1 MTPALIGGRV
11 ASVEEAV
18 AAAALLLR
26 AARLPLVFGLVE
38 STVEAQREAARL
50 AEALGGVIDSA
61 ATLGRLSSLAA
72 FAQAGLVTASLGAL
86 RQRADLVVFWGCDP
100 EGAPPA
106 FEPRFL
112 GERSGRQRI
121 AVDVGDARGPAGID
135 QRLALTRR
143 QELDALVALRALVRG
158 RRVDAAIAAPSGLP
172 LEALRTLA
180 ARLSRC
186 TYGVIVHDGDPPPDR
201 RAPERAWALG
211 MLARE
216 ASHKTCLRLF
226 AVRSP
231 GNAVG
236 AENVLA
242 WRSGFPAAVS
252 FARGEPR
259 YDPSGGSGEVML
271 RRGDVDAALVVGTEP
286 QHFLTSEA
294 QAQLSRT
301 PTVRLGP
308 ELTPGTEPPA
318 VFIATA
324 PAAATPGSLF
334 RMDGIAV
341 RRTPAPAERE
351 AARERPT
358 EAAVLARIAAAL
370 EAPSGKARA

>member
-1 MTPALIGGRV
+1 
-11 ASVEEAV
+11 
-18 AAAALLLR
+18 
-26 AARLPLVFGLVE
+26 
-38 STVEAQREAARL
+38 
-50 AEALGGVIDSA
+50 
-61 ATLGRLSSLAA
+61 
-72 FAQAGLVTASLGAL
+72 
-86 RQRADLVVFWGCDP
+86 
-100 EGAPPA
+100 
-106 FEPRFL
+106 
-112 GERSGRQRI
+112 
-121 AVDVGDARGPAGID
+121 
-135 QRLALTRR
+135 
-143 QELDALVALRALVRG
+143 
-158 RRVDAAIAAPSGLP
+158 
-172 LEALRTLA
+172 
-180 ARLSRC
+180 
-186 TYGVIVHDGDPPPDR
+186 
-201 RAPERAWALG
+201 

-216 ASHKTCLRLF
+216 ASHKTGLRLF

-271 RRGDVDAALVVGTEP
+271 RRGDVDAALVVGSEP
-286 QHFLTSEA
+286 QHFLTAEA
-294 QAQLSRT
+294 LARLSRT

-308 ELTPGTEPPA
+308 ELSPGTEPPA

-341 RRTPAPAERE
+341 RRTPTPAERE
-351 AARERPT
+351 AARDRPT